1 MSEAPELQLSAS
13 GDCLRLCLQRPERG
27 NALSDTLVAAFEQA
41 LARACAARPRL
52 LMIEGAGPNFCTGF
66 DLSGLASETDDSL
79 LARFVRVELLL
90 QAVSA
95 APFPTLAI
103 AQGRVLGAG
112 ADLFCACSLRWVVGE
127 AEFAFPGAGFGLVL
141 GTGRLADTVGSPV
154 AQDWVSRGARIDTAQ
169 ALHAGLAHERI
180 AASALDERRERLL
193 QSVRRLDD
201 ATHAA
206 IHEAASGA
214 RRPRGTVGDALDLQR
229 LVRSAA
235 RPGLKARIAAY
246 RAATRPAEAPR

>member
-1 MSEAPELQLSAS
+1 MSEAPALQLTAD

-41 LARACAARPRL
+41 LARADALRPRL
-52 LMIEGAGPNFCTGF
+52 LTIEGAGANFCTGF
-66 DLSGLASETDDSL
+66 DLSDLESETDDSL
-79 LARFVRVELLL
+79 LARFIRVELLL

-95 APFPTLAI
+95 ARFPTLAI
-103 AQGRVLGAG
+103 AQGRALGAG

-141 GTGRLADTVGSPV
+141 GTGRLADAVGARV
-154 AQDWVSRGARIDTAQ
+154 AQDWVLSGKRIDTPQ
-169 ALHAGLAHERI
+169 ALRAGLAHERI
-180 AASALDERRERLL
+180 AAGALDDERERLL
-193 QSVRRLDD
+193 QSQRRLDD

-206 IHEAASGA
+206 IHEAAAGA

-246 RAATRPAEAPR
+246 RSATRPR